1 MDVFDVGNHPHR
13 PPVGLNRHPLAEF
26 CLFNQMCDDAPMNR
40 FLLLLSIFLLIVSL
54 PSRVWGDIY
63 KYVDKEGVV
72 HFTNRKGKGKK
83 GWIRVVRDFG
93 KGSRVGAVRGT
104 AGKAPTKGSVR
115 RCPTCDL
122 VPSSDNSSERFIRYD
137 HYIRE
142 AAGIYRIPV
151 ALIKAVIKVESDFD
165 PRVVSYKQAKGLMQI
180 IPEVQVD
187 MGIKHVFDPREN
199 ILGGTR
205 LLRYLAN
212 IFKGDMV
219 LTLAGY
225 HAGPNAV
232 KRYKGIP
239 PYKSTRAYVPK
250 VIRYYYYFKAQEK
263 GAR

>member
-1 MDVFDVGNHPHR
+1 MKSALLP
-13 PPVGLNRHPLAEF
+13 
-26 CLFNQMCDDAPMNR
+26 
-40 FLLLLSIFLLIVSL
+40 LLLLLWSP
-54 PSRVWGDIY
+54 PSSADIY
-63 KYVDKEGVV
+63 RYVDKNGVV
-72 HFTNRKGKGKK
+72 HFTNRKTKGKWK
-83 GWIRVVRDFG
+83 WKRVVRSFN
-93 KGSRVGAVRGT
+93 KGGRVGA
-104 AGKAPTKGSVR
+104 ALGKGRKARR
-115 RCPTCDL
+115 RCPTCDI
-122 VPSSDNSSERFIRYD
+122 VPSRDNSKARFTRYD

-142 AAGIYRIPV
+142 ASKIYRIPV

-250 VIRYYYYFKAQEK
+250 VIKYYYIFKAKERK
-263 GAR
+263 RTRARRR

>member
-1 MDVFDVGNHPHR
+1 MYKIFVSILTVI
-13 PPVGLNRHPLAEF
+13 A
-26 CLFNQMCDDAPMNR
+26 LFT
-40 FLLLLSIFLLIVSL
+40 
-54 PSRVWGDIY
+54 PSYSWGDIY
-63 KYVDKEGVV
+63 KYVDKNGTV
-72 HFTNRKGKGKK
+72 HFSNRKTGKK
-83 GWIRVVRDFG
+83 KWKRVVRSFS
-93 KGSRVGAVRGT
+93 KGSRVGYVQG
-104 AGKAPTKGSVR
+104 AGVKKKR
-115 RCPTCDL
+115 KCKKCDL
-122 VPSSDNSSERFIRYD
+122 IPSRDNSKERFFRFD
-137 HYIRE
+137 HYIKE
-142 AAGIYRIPV
+142 ASRIYQIPT
-151 ALIKAVIKVESDFD
+151 AFIKAVIKVESDFD

-180 IPEVQVD
+180 IPEVQID

-232 KRYKGIP
+232 KRHKGIP

-263 GAR
+263 AANRKK